1 MKNVDRVTCS
11 GADESHIDDES
22 RFLQDDHC
30 LKSKVALRANKST
43 PKCEQLNDDQ

>member
-30 LKSKVALRANKST
+30 LKRANKST
-43 PKCEQLNDDQ
+43 PKCEQLNADQ